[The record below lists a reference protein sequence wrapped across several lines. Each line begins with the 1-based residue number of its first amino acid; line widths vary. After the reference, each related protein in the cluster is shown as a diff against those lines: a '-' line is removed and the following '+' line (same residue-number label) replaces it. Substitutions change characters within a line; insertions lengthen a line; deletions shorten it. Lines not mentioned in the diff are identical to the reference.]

1 MRIRF
6 QADNDLD
13 HRIVV
18 ATLRLN
24 PTVDFQSALEAQL
37 HKVPDDSVLSLAAEQ
52 SRIVVSH
59 DRRTMPVF
67 FAHFIKNRTSP
78 GLIIVSRKLP
88 VATAADWLYLL
99 WAASQAEEY
108 VNMIYSI
115 P

>member
-13 HRIVV
+13 QRIVV
-18 ATLRLN
+18 ATQRLN
-24 PTVDFQSALEAQL
+24 PAVDFQSALELRL
-37 HKVPDDSVLSLAAEQ
+37 HAVPDDSVLSLAAEQ
-52 SRIVVSH
+52 GRIVVSH

-67 FAHFIKNRTSP
+67 FAHFIGNRTSP
-78 GLIIVSRKLP
+78 GLIIVSRKLS

-99 WAASQAEEY
+99 WSASEAEEY
-108 VNMIYSI
+108 VNTIYTI